1 MKLALKKI
9 LAVVG
14 VCSLVSTL
22 MACQSEDKTATRNTV
37 TAGGDTPYAVGSS
50 TVFIHDES
58 RPFDGVAGV
67 NSGVR
72 TLITEI
78 WYPVAHTDIGADSV
92 RATYG
97 DYVFGD
103 RDTHRKMLT
112 QTTFFH
118 LTPKSVR
125 EGVSAEDIDLAIEE
139 LFSRPRGSYIDAPIA
154 TGSQPWPVIVMSHG
168 DAGSRYNMQTVCE
181 HLASHGY
188 IVITPEHTGNTPFAM
203 IGMDPALDT
212 QTGDPSFREQM
223 VEVVPQLDEHGVY
236 GAQYPFGQSY
246 SPPVNSFAPEGF
258 ADLDRALLER
268 VNDLRAAINTL
279 DQMNKRGPFAG
290 RVDLSSMGL
299 MGRSFGGATTLAGL
313 MLEDRFISGFAVVP
327 PSLTD
332 PRSML
337 PKTMLVSPGQESAVL
352 AAEGS
357 FALSEL
363 HKPTMLL
370 SGGEDHLILGMGLLM
385 ANMSGGTVPTPD
397 NPYPVLKTAFD
408 SATVPAI
415 MAIVQNTNH
424 GSFGVSGPYWWPA
437 LKPDTFPKFFDNDS
451 QYTLLDSE
459 IAHRVQREMALAF
472 FDLTIRGD
480 QSGLEVLRKNPWR
493 QYDTS
498 IEIRGF

>member
-1 MKLALKKI
+1 MKHSLKKI
-9 LAVVG
+9 LVVVG
-14 VCSLVSTL
+14 LCGLVLAL
-22 MACQSEDKTATRNTV
+22 MACQSKDKTAIENTAN
-37 TAGGDTPYAVGSS
+37 AGNDAPYAVGSS

-58 RPFDGVAGV
+58 RPFDAVAGV
-67 NSGVR
+67 NVGVR

-78 WYPVAHTDIGADSV
+78 WYPVAHTDINADSV
-92 RATYG
+92 RATFG

-118 LTPKSVR
+118 LTPESVR
-125 EGVSAEDIDLAIEE
+125 DGVSAEAIDLAIDE
-139 LFSRPRGSYIDAPIA
+139 LFTRPRGSYVNAPIA

-181 HLASHGY
+181 HLARHGY
-188 IVITPEHTGNTPFAM
+188 IVIAPEHTGNTPFAM
-203 IGMDPALDT
+203 IGMDPALDIPS
-212 QTGDPSFREQM
+212 GDASFRQQM
-223 VEVVPQLDEHGVY
+223 VEVVPLLDEHGVY
-236 GAQYPFGQSY
+236 GAEYTYGQSY
-246 SPPVNSFAPEGF
+246 SPSVNSFQAEGF
-258 ADLDRALLER
+258 ADLDRALVER

-279 DQMNKRGPFAG
+279 DEMNRRGPFAG
-290 RVDLSSMGL
+290 RIDLSKMGL

-313 MLEDRFISGFAVVP
+313 MIEDRFISGFAVVS
-327 PSLTD
+327 PSLAD

-337 PKTMLVSPGQESAVL
+337 PKTMLVGPGQESAIL

-357 FALSEL
+357 FALSRL

-370 SGGEDHLILGMGLLM
+370 SGGEDHLIIGMGLHM
-385 ANMSGGTVPTPD
+385 ANMAGGTLPSPD

-437 LKPDTFPKFFDNDS
+437 LKPDTFPMFFDKDS

-480 QSGLEVLRKNPWR
+480 QSRLEVLRKNPWR
-493 QYDTS
+493 QYETT

>member
-1 MKLALKKI
+1 MKPALKNI

-14 VCSLVSTL
+14 MCSLVATL
-22 MACQSEDKTATRNTV
+22 TACQSEHKTATRDTV
-37 TAGGDTPYAVGSS
+37 TAGGDTPYSVGSS

-58 RPFDGVAGV
+58 RPFDAMAGV
-67 NSGVR
+67 NFGVR

-78 WYPVAHTDIGADSV
+78 WYPVAHTDIDADSV

-103 RDTHRKMLT
+103 RGTHRKMLT

-125 EGVSAEDIDLAIEE
+125 DGVSSEDIDLAIDE
-139 LFSRPRGSYIDAPIA
+139 LFTRPRGSYVDAPIA

-188 IVITPEHTGNTPFAM
+188 IVIAPEHTGNTPFAM
-203 IGMDPALDT
+203 IGLDPALDT
-212 QTGDPSFREQM
+212 QTGDASFREQM
-223 VEVVPQLDEHGVY
+223 VDVAPLLDEHGVY
-236 GAQYPFGQSY
+236 GAQFPYGQSY
-246 SPPVNSFAPEGF
+246 SPLVNGFAAEGF
-258 ADLDRALLER
+258 ADLDRALIER
-268 VNDLRAAINTL
+268 VNDLRAAIDTL
-279 DQMNKRGPFAG
+279 EEMNARGPFAK
-290 RVDLSSMGL
+290 RMDLSNIGL

-313 MLEDRFISGFAVVP
+313 MLEDRFISGIAVVP
-327 PSLTD
+327 PSLAD

-337 PKTMLVSPGQESAVL
+337 PETMLVGPGQESAVL

-357 FALSEL
+357 FALSKL

-370 SGGEDHLILGMGLLM
+370 SGGEDNLILGMGLQM
-385 ANMSGGTVPTPD
+385 AKVAGGTMPNPD
-397 NPYPVLKTAFD
+397 NPYPILKAAFD

-424 GSFGVSGPYWWPA
+424 ASFGVSGPYWWPG
-437 LKPDTFPKFFDNDS
+437 LKPDTFPMFFDNDS

-480 QSGLEVLRKNPWR
+480 QSRLEVLRKNPWG
-493 QYDTS
+493 QYDTR
-498 IEIRGF
+498 IEVRGF